1 MQISGPR
8 GMTLSGLKVVVLV
21 CLQHL
26 LLSDYTYTVSDFD
39 WRESV
44 SIFAMEVVFATDQDH
59 EDLAD

>member
-1 MQISGPR
+1 
-8 GMTLSGLKVVVLV
+8 MTLSGLKVVVLV

-44 SIFAMEVVFATDQDH
+44 STFAMEVVFATDQDH